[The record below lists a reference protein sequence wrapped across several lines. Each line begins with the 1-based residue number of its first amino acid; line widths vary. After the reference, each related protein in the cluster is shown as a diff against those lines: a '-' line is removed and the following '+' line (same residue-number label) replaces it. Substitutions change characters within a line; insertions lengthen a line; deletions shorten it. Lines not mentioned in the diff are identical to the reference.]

1 MLSDNKTGLLTWGS
15 RFVGS
20 YFIEK
25 YSLKY
30 EIKIFSFLKCANIRK
45 LDFYRLLHVLSFIN
59 IGLICYR
66 NSLMFFHIFHP
77 VESKIQSE
85 IQKMQIF
92 MS

>member
-30 EIKIFSFLKCANIRK
+30 EIKIFSFLKNNVNT
-45 LDFYRLLHVLSFIN
+45 LDCTDVDVVFHLSASN
-59 IGLICYR
+59 GW
-66 NSLMFFHIFHP
+66 S
-77 VESKIQSE
+77 
-85 IQKMQIF
+85 
-92 MS
+92 